1 MTLTE
6 FKQAGYQIQ
15 VTYDNTQFMQADVP
29 IDQLANVDDPI
40 DLEYTNDDMI
50 ELSYNAGSE
59 TFTIVKPDGQD
70 VDQEFDDLKSLKEYI
85 AKI

>member
-6 FKQAGYQIQ
+6 FQQAGYQIE

-29 IDQLANVDDPI
+29 IAQLADIDDPI

-59 TFTIVKPDGQD
+59 TFTIIKPDGHA
-70 VDQEFDDLKSLKEYI
+70 VDQEFYDIKSIKEYI
-85 AKI
+85 TKI

>member
-6 FKQAGYQIQ
+6 FQQAGYQIQ

-29 IDQLANVDDPI
+29 IDQLADVNDPI

-50 ELSYNAGSE
+50 ELSYNVGSE
-59 TFTIVKPDGQD
+59 TFTIIKPDGHS
-70 VDQEFDDLKSLKEYI
+70 VDQEFYDIKAIKEYI
-85 AKI
+85 EKL

>member
-6 FKQAGYQIQ
+6 FQQAGYQIE

-29 IDQLANVDDPI
+29 IAQLADVDDPV

-59 TFTIVKPDGQD
+59 TFTIIKPDGHA
-70 VDQEFDDLKSLKEYI
+70 VDQEFYDIKSIKEYI

>member
-1 MTLTE
+1 
-6 FKQAGYQIQ
+6 
-15 VTYDNTQFMQADVP
+15 
-29 IDQLANVDDPI
+29 
-40 DLEYTNDDMI
+40 MI

-59 TFTIVKPDGQD
+59 TFIIIKPDGQA

>member
-1 MTLTE
+1 MTLTKFQE
-6 FKQAGYQIQ
+6 AGYQIQ

-29 IDQLANVDDPI
+29 IAQLADVDDPV

-59 TFTIVKPDGQD
+59 TFTIIKPDGHA
-70 VDQEFDDLKSLKEYI
+70 VDQEFYDVESIKEYI

>member
-6 FKQAGYQIQ
+6 FQQAGYQIE

-29 IDQLANVDDPI
+29 IDQLADINDPI
-40 DLEYTNDDMI
+40 DLEYTNDDLI

-59 TFTIVKPDGQD
+59 TFTIIKPNGQAI
-70 VDQEFDDLKSLKEYI
+70 DQEFYDLKSLKEYI
-85 AKI
+85 AKL

>member
-6 FKQAGYQIQ
+6 FQQAGYQIE

-29 IDQLANVDDPI
+29 IDQLADINNPI
-40 DLEYTNDDMI
+40 DLEYTNDDLI

-59 TFTIVKPDGQD
+59 TFTIIKPNRQAI
-70 VDQEFDDLKSLKEYI
+70 DQEFYDLKSLKEYI
-85 AKI
+85 AKL

>member
-6 FKQAGYQIQ
+6 FQQAGYQIQ

-29 IDQLANVDDPI
+29 IAQLADIDNPI

-50 ELSYNAGSE
+50 ELSYNTGSE
-59 TFTIVKPDGQD
+59 TFTIIKPDGQA

-85 AKI
+85 ANI